1 MKETDGRKLDHVT
14 LEALRLRAVRQ
25 VLAGANAEE
34 LSVALGLHPKTVF
47 GWMADYR
54 RGGFGAL
61 KRTPVPG
68 RPAKLDPAQL
78 RRLQGFITGDDPRRF
93 GFEFA
98 LWTREIVQELI
109 WREFAVRLS
118 VTAVG
123 RTLKN
128 LGFSAQR
135 PLYRA
140 WQADP
145 DAVAAWKE
153 REYPA
158 IAARARTAGA
168 TVYFV
173 DEASVRSDYH
183 AGTTWAPIG
192 VTPVVATTGA
202 RFSVNMISAI
212 SAQGKLRFS
221 IIDGT
226 LDSARLIGF
235 FKQLLHRAPGPVF
248 VVLDNHS
255 VHRSKTVRAFVDST
269 DGALE
274 IYRLP
279 SYSPQLNPDEWAWKN
294 VKHDRVGRKSVSGLD
309 QFKALAVGALRRLQA
324 SPAIIRGFFADPN
337 LAYIAAAA

>member
-1 MKETDGRKLDHVT
+1 MRETDGRKLDHAT
-14 LEALRLRAVRQ
+14 LEALRLRTVKQ
-25 VLAGANAEE
+25 VLDGANAEE
-34 LSVALGLHPKTVF
+34 VSIALGLHPKTVF

-61 KRTPVPG
+61 KRKPVPG

-78 RRLQGFITGDDPRRF
+78 RRLQGFIARDDPRRF

-109 WREFAVRLS
+109 WREFSVRLS

-145 DAVAAWKE
+145 EAVAAWKE
-153 REYPA
+153 SEYPA
-158 IAARARTAGA
+158 IAARARAAGA

-183 AGTTWAPIG
+183 AGTTWAPVA
-192 VTPVVATTGA
+192 VTPVIASTGA

-221 IIDGT
+221 IVNGM
-226 LDSARLIGF
+226 LDSAKLIEF
-235 FKQLLHRAPGPVF
+235 LKRLLHKAPGPVF
-248 VVLDNHS
+248 AVLDGHP
-255 VHRSKTVRAFVDST
+255 VHRSKAVRAFT
-269 DGALE
+269 ETTNGALE
-274 IYRLP
+274 VYRLP
-279 SYSPQLNPDEWAWKN
+279 SYSPQLNPDEWVWKN
-294 VKHDRVGRKSVSGLD
+294 VKHDRVGRKSVSGPD
-309 QFKALAVGALRRLQA
+309 QFKALAVAALKRLQA
-324 SPAIIRGFFADPN
+324 TPTIVRGFFADPN